1 MSSSAAAVPSRPQV
15 LLVVGPGRSGTSAVA
30 GALAHSGY
38 HVPNAIKA
46 RKSNPRGFYEPRW
59 LVNFDKERL
68 RGVRVGTL
76 DPDPG
81 ALDFL
86 HRALDRGD
94 AKAVLAPWIVE
105 QLASGRRLVLKDP
118 RLVWFHRLWTELAG
132 ELCFDLGFL
141 MMMRHP
147 SEVSASRSAHYDTAH
162 ARAVAGWINVA
173 LMTERLTRG
182 DRRAVVHYPDLVAD
196 WRRELGRVGGLLD
209 LDLQP
214 SIDQRPHP
222 VDKFLDPSLRRQPH
236 GWDGLSV
243 PAWLRDLADRTF
255 TALNTIAGHG
265 EAVDCAVLDAL
276 TEEYAE
282 AYEALACVARPRFQR
297 AKGIRGAVD
306 IEEPEE
312 APAERRGFR
321 TLLRRR

>member
-1 MSSSAAAVPSRPQV
+1 M
-15 LLVVGPGRSGTSAVA
+15 A

-38 HVPNAIKA
+38 HVPEAIQA
-46 RKSNPRGFYEPRW
+46 RKANPRGFYEPRW

-76 DPDPG
+76 DPDPR
-81 ALDFL
+81 ALEFF
-86 HRALDRGD
+86 HRAMDRED
-94 AKAVLAPWIVE
+94 AKTVLAPWITE

-118 RLVWFHRLWTELAG
+118 RLVWFHQLWSELAE

-147 SEVSASRSAHYDTAH
+147 SEVSASRSTHYDTAH

-182 DRRAVVHYPDLVAD
+182 DRRAVIHYPDLVAD
-196 WRRELGRVGGLLD
+196 WRRELGRVDGLVR

-214 SIDQRPHP
+214 AIDERPHP
-222 VDKFLDPSLRRQPH
+222 VDEFLDPSLRRQPH
-236 GWDGLSV
+236 GWDDLSV

-255 TALNTIAGHG
+255 AALNTIAGHG
-265 EAVDCAVLDAL
+265 KPVDDAVLDAL
-276 TEEYAE
+276 SEEYTE
-282 AYEALACVARPRFQR
+282 AYEALAAVARPRFQR
-297 AKGIRGAVD
+297 AKGIRRGAGVD
-306 IEEPEE
+306 PEDDPVE
-312 APAERRGFR
+312 AELPVERRGLR